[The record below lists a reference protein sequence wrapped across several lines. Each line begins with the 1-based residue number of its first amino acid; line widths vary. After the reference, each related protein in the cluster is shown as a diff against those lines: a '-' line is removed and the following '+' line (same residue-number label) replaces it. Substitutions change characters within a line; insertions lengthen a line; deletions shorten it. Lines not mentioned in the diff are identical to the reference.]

1 MRCYFIR
8 DNQIEFVELLKP
20 GSDDDLIQQAT
31 ELAKQTALAFD
42 RLEVWDGR
50 RFVYRHPDPEKD
62 SRQSN

>member
-8 DNQIEFVELLKP
+8 DNRIEFVELLKA

-31 ELAKQTALAFD
+31 QLFRDRNGVTYD

-50 RFVYRHPDPEKD
+50 RFVFRYPDPPKT
-62 SRQSN
+62 S